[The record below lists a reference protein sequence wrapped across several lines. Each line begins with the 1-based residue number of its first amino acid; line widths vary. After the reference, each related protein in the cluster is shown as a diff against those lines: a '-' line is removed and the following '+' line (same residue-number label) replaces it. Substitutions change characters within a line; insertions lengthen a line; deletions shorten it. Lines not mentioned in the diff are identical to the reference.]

1 MDNNFEKIYDWTNEK
16 LTNEKNNLREFKIET
31 RQIEGLIVA
40 IIILCLIIAFFAP
53 TIIAKYIFITV
64 AILMFI
70 ICAFYIF
77 KGERNIIE
85 MQNRFSDFA
94 LSELVTHIKDGFI
107 YERNEEISEINYKK
121 SGFNR
126 IYGTFESYG
135 LISGDKNNQ
144 EISISNII
152 VKSEQKELF
161 KGVFAYST
169 ISGNFDEIDVMNTNC
184 QNNKKEKYDITGLGL
199 YVYAENM
206 TDARKIITDKVIK
219 YMEQF
224 VNETKI
230 RFELMINKN
239 MIFFRFFDKNIL
251 TRPISNEK
259 ETKEFLYKYY
269 KIIEFISNFSIFFEN

>member
-16 LTNEKNNLREFKIET
+16 LANEKNNLREFKIET

-64 AILMFI
+64 AVLMFI

-94 LSELVTHIKDGFI
+94 LSEMVTHIKDGFI
-107 YERNEEISEINYKK
+107 YEKNEEISEINYKK

-126 IYGTFESYG
+126 IYSSLESYG
-135 LISGDKNNQ
+135 LISGSKNNQ
-144 EISISNII
+144 EICISNII
-152 VKSEQKELF
+152 VKSEKEELF
-161 KGVFAYST
+161 RGIFAYST
-169 ISGNFDEIDVMNTNC
+169 ISSNADEIDVMSTNS
-184 QNNKKEKYDITGLGL
+184 QNNKKEKFNITSLGL
-199 YVYAENM
+199 YIYAENM
-206 TDARKIITDKVIK
+206 KESRKIITDEVIK

-224 VNETKI
+224 VDETKI
-230 RFELMINKN
+230 KFELMINKN

-259 ETKEFLYKYY
+259 ETKAFLYKYY
-269 KIIEFISNFSIFFEN
+269 RIIEFISNFNNF